1 MEVGTLGLVTGF
13 EPSPKFPEASASPQM
28 GSEAKLQKKTRLAS
42 ILIPESL
49 VISDFMSPGF

>member
-1 MEVGTLGLVTGF
+1 MGALGLVTGF
-13 EPSPKFPEASASPQM
+13 EPSPEFPEASAAPQM
-28 GSEAKLQKKTRLAS
+28 GSEAELQKKTRPAS